1 MTAAFPQVPRHPRL
15 AVAFLL
21 SIGIFV
27 GVTRDNVSHVIA
39 TTRTRV
45 VAVKNIVFLANKVL
59 MSLRFPRAISGTQ
72 QSCSKAAGLFFGQ
85 L

>member
-1 MTAAFPQVPRHPRL
+1 MIDRRVTHIRMTAAFPQVPRHPRL

-45 VAVKNIVFLANKVL
+45 VEKYCV
-59 MSLRFPRAISGTQ
+59 S
-72 QSCSKAAGLFFGQ
+72 SK
-85 L
+85 